1 MPKFL
6 VQASYTSE
14 GTKGLLRDG
23 GSKRRAIVEKGLQ
36 ALGGKLESFYFS
48 FGSSDV
54 VIIADLPDAVSAAAV
69 SLTTGSTGAVKTTT
83 TPLLSAEDID
93 AACKKTSGFTY
104 TPPGA

>member
-6 VQASYTSE
+6 VQAAYTTE

-23 GSKRRAIVEKGLQ
+23 GSKRRVVVEKALA

-48 FGSSDV
+48 FGSDDV
-54 VIIADLPDAVSAAAV
+54 LIIAELPDAASAAAV
-69 SLTTGSTGAVKTTT
+69 SLMTGATGAVRLKT
-83 TPLLSAEDID
+83 TPLLTPEEVD
-93 AACKKTSGFTY
+93 AACKKNSAY